1 MKLKYVHE
9 KYVHKVK
16 MCGKIKQK
24 YERKEKKAQH
34 KISVK
39 EYMYFKNRR
48 YWAPN
53 QKDLHRPPNA
63 RKCSVSFILKYQ
75 H

>member
-1 MKLKYVHE
+1 MYHMKLKYVHE

-48 YWAPN
+48 Y
-53 QKDLHRPPNA
+53 
-63 RKCSVSFILKYQ
+63 
-75 H
+75 